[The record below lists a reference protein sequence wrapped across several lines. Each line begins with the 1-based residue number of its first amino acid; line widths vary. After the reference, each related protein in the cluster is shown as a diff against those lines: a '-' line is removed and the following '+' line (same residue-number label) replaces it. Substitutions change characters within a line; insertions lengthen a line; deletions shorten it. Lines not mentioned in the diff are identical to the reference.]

1 MWFTGGIIGGIPVLP
16 TARVDQ
22 LSPTSPKSPSNL
34 KHFPVEQ
41 KSSQEDISEKKKTP
55 KRRPTKREPDSTS
68 KNGESPA
75 GDVKFGA
82 TSEWQYP
89 SDLVIT
95 DYRELSALDD
105 FILKKVS
112 NG

>member
-1 MWFTGGIIGGIPVLP
+1 M
-16 TARVDQ
+16 
-22 LSPTSPKSPSNL
+22 
-34 KHFPVEQ
+34 EQ
-41 KSSQEDISEKKKTP
+41 KLSQEDVSEKKKTP
-55 KRRPTKREPDSTS
+55 KRRPRKREPDSTS

-105 FILKKVS
+105 FILKKVN